1 MKLPNEDDLKASKMR
16 QLFSLR
22 KRLLSEIESRLGKQ
36 KTKREIQAEIINY
49 SNGLIAF
56 IENELDLDLKTKSR
70 ERNLVCLRFSLYEH
84 LKSKDLSLTKIGLL
98 FNRDHASVIHGIQ
111 KFKDYYEQE
120 DNYFLIEH
128 NKILSLINRY
138 DKAAKNTD
146 TSKSIQVKSYKVA

>member
-1 MKLPNEDDLKASKMR
+1 MKLPNEDDLKTLKMR

-22 KRLLSEIESRLGKQ
+22 KCLLSEIESRLGKQ

-49 SNGLIAF
+49 SNGLLAF

-128 NKILSLINRY
+128 NKILSLIDRY
-138 DKAAKNTD
+138 DKTAKNTD
-146 TSKSIQVKSYKVA
+146 TSKNIQTKSYKVA